1 MNVGVSVG
9 IGVSV
14 LRGVGVVVAVAVE
27 VGIAAAVLVEAAF
40 DVCAMNVLTAPG
52 TGVEI
57 CGAVNEGT
65 HARTIPRA
73 INQANN
79 FDLRIDISPPEP
91 SKRNQNRKFL
101 FIFQL

>member
-14 LRGVGVVVAVAVE
+14 LRGVGVVVAVGVE
-27 VGIAAAVLVEAAF
+27 VGIAAAVLVEAAS
-40 DVCAMNVLTAPG
+40 DVCAMNVFTAPG

-65 HARTIPRA
+65 HARIMPRA
-73 INQANN
+73 INQANI
-79 FDLRIDISPPEP
+79 FVLGMDISPPEP
-91 SKRNQNRKFL
+91 
-101 FIFQL
+101 